1 MRFIGSKVNLLDNI
15 KQVIDENCDGV
26 NEIFCDIFS
35 GTGAVSRY
43 FKPYYQIISNDLL
56 YFSYLLTA
64 STIENN
70 VVPQF
75 NTLKKHGIADPIAY
89 LESERLRI
97 GKQRSGLMPTSTNIC
112 LHV

>member
-70 VVPQF
+70 VAPQF
-75 NTLKKHGIADPIAY
+75 NTLKKHGIDSLLPHKWICNG
-89 LESERLRI
+89 SIFSKR
-97 GKQRSGLMPTSTNIC
+97 TSRQNV
-112 LHV
+112 LN